1 MATTNITIPNRS
13 ASGPEG
19 KHAPARMK
27 FYVDTKRCI
36 ECGGCEIACKNE
48 NNVPPGI
55 ARIRVVTVNEG
66 NRGKRTWLF
75 RVCSAPM
82 LLVYQYVRLMHCST
96 GPMGLYTSTRTLAL
110 DVAIAS
116 MLVHLVPRNSPKD
129 PLMENEG

>member
-1 MATTNITIPNRS
+1 MATTNVTVPTRS

-66 NRGKRTWLF
+66 QPGETNVAVPCMQCSNAPCVSVCPVDALFNRADGIVHVNKDTCF
-75 RVCSAPM
+75 GCGYCAEIE
-82 LLVYQYVRLMHCST
+82 VRWILSRR
-96 GPMGLYTSTRTLAL
+96 PA
-110 DVAIAS
+110 
-116 MLVHLVPRNSPKD
+116 
-129 PLMENEG
+129 